1 MPTHSGLFGFGPFFG
16 SAKLQHAD
24 VTIIDIKIFKTKKL

>member
-1 MPTHSGLFGFGPFFG
+1 MPTLSGLFGFGPFFG

-24 VTIIDIKIFKTKKL
+24 VTIIDIKIFKTKML